1 MLIFFTYHFMYG
13 TGIRTCISNWIVGG
27 GGAARE
33 TSLMLYNL
41 RVQRS
46 TGKLTNYNQNAH
58 NFFKNITSEW
68 QRVNNSQTPKEYSLS
83 QLDVHKCNSK
93 RIIQSTS
100 YWSKHINHSIH
111 NDIKINKDD
120 IVVVIIKLHVSRIF
134 FFYLFNC
141 VLCAHLSTFK
151 NTLKYELW
159 IHEFS

>member
-1 MLIFFTYHFMYG
+1 MFAYFFYIPFYVRYRYSYMY
-13 TGIRTCISNWIVGG
+13 IELNSQGG
-27 GGAARE
+27 GARE

-134 FFYLFNC
+134 FFTCSIVF
-141 VLCAHLSTFK
+141 CAHIYLH
-151 NTLKYELW
+151 LKTP
-159 IHEFS
+159 